1 MYLTQGLRRAAQIRP
16 RSTATTDGNT
26 RTTWYEVLDRVA
38 RTAGALRKLDLQSGD
53 RAAVLSL
60 NRAQYF
66 ELLFAV
72 PWAGG
77 SVVPLNTRL
86 AAAEIDYILEDS
98 GAKFLFVDETF
109 APMLT
114 SLKAPAR
121 MRAVI
126 QFGAERETNG
136 ILPFEPLLGS
146 SAPVD
151 DAMRGDSDLAGIY
164 YTGGTTG
171 RPKGVML
178 SHGNLVS
185 NATNVVICL
194 GYDRDTR
201 YLHAPPMFHLADG
214 CSTFGVTM
222 QGGSH
227 VFMPRFDPLQ
237 FLEIVQRER
246 VTDVTLVPTMIKT
259 FLSHPRFAEFDL
271 SSFKRI
277 YFGAA
282 PMPDGLL
289 RRALTIMPQ
298 VKFQQAWGMT
308 ELSPIATTMDFRFS
322 VLDGPNAGKL
332 RSCGQAV
339 PSVEL
344 RIVDPDGNEVPRGTV
359 GEVVVR
365 GPTVMQGYW
374 NQPETTA
381 AALRDGWLHSGD
393 AGVMDEDGFLYIVD
407 RLKDMIVTGAENVYS
422 AEVENAISLMA
433 EVAEVAVIGI
443 PDDTWGERVH
453 AIVVPQA
460 NCTVT
465 AEAVIAHC
473 KGQIAGFKAPRSVEI
488 RAAPLPLSAAGKI
501 LKTELRA
508 PFWRDRDRGVN

>member
-1 MYLTQGLRRAAQIRP
+1 MFLTQGLRRAAQIRP
-16 RSTATTDGNT
+16 RAKAVKDGD
-26 RTTWYEVLDRVA
+26 RQWTWTEVLDRVS
-38 RTAGALRKLDLQSGD
+38 RTAGMLKNLGLEAGD

-60 NRAQYF
+60 NNAQYF
-66 ELLFAV
+66 SLLFAV

-86 AAAEIDYILEDS
+86 IPAEIDYILEDS
-98 GAKFLFVDETF
+98 GAKILFVDNTF
-109 APMLT
+109 APLLA
-114 SLKAPAR
+114 SLKSAGQ

-126 QFGAERETNG
+126 QFDADERSAS
-136 ILPFEPLLGS
+136 ILPFEPLMLS
-146 SAPVD
+146 SSPVE
-151 DAMRGDSDLAGIY
+151 DALRGGDDLAGIY

-178 SHGNLVS
+178 SHGNLVA
-185 NATNVVICL
+185 NATNVMISL
-194 GYDRDTR
+194 GYDRDTN

-246 VTDVTLVPTMIKT
+246 VTDVTLVPTMINM
-259 FLSHPRFAEFDL
+259 FLNHPRFAEFDL

-289 RRALTIMPQ
+289 RRALSTMPHI
-298 VKFQQAWGMT
+298 KFQQAWGMT
-308 ELSPIATTMDFRFS
+308 ELSPIATTMDPRFS
-322 VLDGPNAGKL
+322 VLEGPNAGRL

-339 PSVEL
+339 SMVEV
-344 RIVDPDGNEVPRGTV
+344 RIADPDGNEVLRGEV
-359 GEVVVR
+359 GEVTVR

-374 NQPETTA
+374 NQPEATA
-381 AALRDGWLHSGD
+381 AALRDGWMHSGD

-422 AEVENAISLMA
+422 AEIENAISLMA

-443 PDDTWGERVH
+443 PDDTWGEAVH
-453 AIVVPQA
+453 AIVVPRV
-460 NCTVT
+460 NCALT
-465 AEAVIAHC
+465 ADAVIAHC
-473 KGQIAGFKAPRSVEI
+473 RNHMAGFKTPRSVEI
-488 RAAPLPLSAAGKI
+488 RTTPLPLSAAGKI